1 MKDEIIQ
8 EVWRAKD
15 AIAAKHKHN
24 VEALV
29 KHLRRQER
37 NSPARVVDLRAQR
50 ATSAHS
56 TK

>member
-8 EVWRAKD
+8 EVWKAKD
-15 AIAAKHKHN
+15 AIAAKHKYN

-29 KHLRRQER
+29 KRLRLQAR
-37 NSPARVVDLRAQR
+37 NSSAQVVDLRAQR
-50 ATSAHS
+50 ETAAHS

>member
-8 EVWRAKD
+8 EVWKAKD
-15 AIAAKHKHN
+15 AIAAKHKYN

-29 KHLRRQER
+29 KHLHLQAR
-37 NSPARVVDLRAQR
+37 NSSAKVVDLRAQR
-50 ATSAHS
+50 ETAAHS